1 MGTEGKE
8 SLLELFAGK
17 SQLIIY
23 HFMFGP
29 GWEQGCK
36 TCSFLSDHIDAAVV
50 HLAQRDVTLLAVSHA
65 PLSEFQ
71 GFKERMGWRFKW
83 VSSAKSDFNS
93 SKLSLPSGPTH
104 TIVSSEDWVKARKD
118 LLAEEKKFTQARDRL
133 SAHRRELPWVKI
145 DKDYVFVGPEGK
157 ETLLELFAGKS
168 QLIIYHF
175 MFGPGWEQGCKTCS
189 FLSDHIDAA
198 VVHLAQRDVT
208 LLAVSHAPLSEFQ
221 GFKERMGWH
230 FKWVSSAKSDFNS
243 DFHISYDKDELE
255 KGEVYY
261 NYKMQKFPVEEI
273 FAFCNCST
281 PLPFRGHRGQG
292 ELAGAVCR

>member
-1 MGTEGKE
+1 M
-8 SLLELFAGK
+8 S
-17 SQLIIY
+17 
-23 HFMFGP
+23 
-29 GWEQGCK
+29 
-36 TCSFLSDHIDAAVV
+36 
-50 HLAQRDVTLLAVSHA
+50 
-65 PLSEFQ
+65 
-71 GFKERMGWRFKW
+71 
-83 VSSAKSDFNS
+83 
-93 SKLSLPSGPTH
+93 TH
-104 TIVSSEDWVKARKD
+104 TIVSSEGWVRARKD

-175 MFGPGWEQGCKTCS
+175 MFGPGWEQGCKACS

-221 GFKERMGWH
+221 GFKERMGWR

-243 DFHISYDKDELE
+243 DFHVSYDKDELE

-261 NYKMQKFPVEEI
+261 NYKMQKFPVEEASGVSVFI
-273 FAFCNCST
+273 TNKAGDVFHTYSCYA
-281 PLPFRGHRGQG
+281 RG
-292 ELAGAVCR
+292 LDILIGAYNYLDLVPKGRDEDDLSFTMDWVRHHDSYDG